1 MKTGMKYNLDDK
13 PTHKDMLLY
22 GVQWFTITLPFL
34 IILSGVVSGLHT
46 EDVILQ
52 TIYSQKLFM
61 LTGLALIIQVWL
73 GHRLPVLTGPA
84 TVLLIGLIGS
94 SNLSVNAVYTAIVL
108 GGTMTVLLSFGK
120 FFEYIQKI
128 FTTRVVAVVLILVA
142 ITIMPLAISLS
153 SGTNGSVFFNLMF
166 ALCLAL
172 LMIFGNLVLKGI
184 YKSQII
190 LLGLFFGTAIY
201 LTIFGTPVHPSVS
214 GLNGEIIKENLFISP
229 EFNLSA
235 IIAFFFCFL
244 ALIVNEFGAI
254 QATATFIH
262 ADSIAGRSR
271 RGLRVTGIFNM
282 LSGSLGT
289 IGMVDYS
296 MSPGIIAAT
305 QSASRFPLIVAGI
318 LLIICAFFPQS
329 LFLFSYIPGVVLG
342 SVLLYVMSTQLA
354 SGLQL
359 IGAEKSISDFR
370 SAIIIG
376 FPVMTGIFI
385 SFAPPAF
392 AGSMP
397 DVLQPIAGNGFIMG
411 TLMVLVLEH
420 LLKEKS
426 SQD

>member
-1 MKTGMKYNLDDK
+1 MKYKLDDK
-13 PTHKDMLLY
+13 PTLKDMLLY

-46 EDVILQ
+46 EDVMLQ

-84 TVLLIGLIGS
+84 TVLLIGLVGS

-108 GGTMTVLLSFGK
+108 GGAMTMLLSLGT

-153 SGTNGSVFFNLMF
+153 SGTNGSVFFNLIF
-166 ALCLAL
+166 ALCLTL

-190 LLGLFFGTAIY
+190 LLGLILGTAIY
-201 LTIFGTPVHPSVS
+201 LTLFGTPVHPSVS
-214 GLNGEIIKENLFISP
+214 GLNAEIIKENLFISP
-229 EFNLSA
+229 EFDLSA

-271 RGLRVTGIFNM
+271 RGLRVAGIFNM

-305 QSASRFPLIVAGI
+305 QSASRFPLIVAGV
-318 LLIICAFFPQS
+318 LLIISAFFPQS

-397 DVLQPIAGNGFIMG
+397 GVLQPIAGNGFIMG
-411 TLMVLVLEH
+411 SLMVLVLEH
-420 LLKEKS
+420 LLEEKS
-426 SQD
+426 CQE